1 MQANQSASFFAAYP
15 LKAIPEET
23 TSKRKPNLTP
33 YLQALLNSQSRSAS
47 KARVFPMV
55 NPYPDGIPASSGS
68 KLRRESQ
75 NMLPE
80 GKDWFKNYE

>member
-1 MQANQSASFFAAYP
+1 MQSNQPASFFAASAYP

-33 YLQALLNSQSRSAS
+33 YLQALLEGQSRSAS

-55 NPYPDGIPASSGS
+55 DPYPKGTEFTSETKARHPFLKS
-68 KLRRESQ
+68 
-75 NMLPE
+75 
-80 GKDWFKNYE
+80 